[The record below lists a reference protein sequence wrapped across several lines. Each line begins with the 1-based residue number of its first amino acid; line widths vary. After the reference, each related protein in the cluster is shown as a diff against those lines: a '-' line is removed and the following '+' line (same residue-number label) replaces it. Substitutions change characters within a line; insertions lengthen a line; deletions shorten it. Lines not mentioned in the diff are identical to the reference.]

1 MTRSRSSGSSGAPSA
16 SSAPR
21 SRTRSDGAAGAKWG
35 LLGFDPSGHW
45 RRFLRDAHPP
55 RFRAPD
61 GVDVTAVEPGDSASF
76 GATAAFGLG
85 LPARTEAAF
94 AALPGKPGW
103 RCYVTRAGRAPAA
116 AATFTDGPIALLAV
130 DATAEAGRRSP
141 SRAALLHRV
150 IEDSIEAGARLICA
164 RIDVDAEGSSDADR
178 RAAPRGLREVLPV
191 PALGRRG
198 ISRELM
204 RDFLRAEAGGGLALV
219 LGSVAA
225 LLWVNVIDAGGY
237 ASFWATHINIG
248 IGTASIDESLGHW
261 VNDGLMTL
269 FFFLISLEIK
279 RELVTGE
286 LRHPKRAALPI
297 IAALGGV
304 VTPIAIFLAIT
315 GGHDAAGWG
324 IPMATDAAFAIGVLA
339 LLGDRVGV
347 GVKLFLVTIAVVDDV
362 AAILVIAV
370 AYTDH
375 LSLGWL
381 ALALAGLAAVVAVR
395 LLGVRRILVYV
406 PLGLF
411 VWVATFESGIHATL
425 AGVALALI
433 TPAVPV
439 GGRDVLGEIE
449 HALHPWVNF
458 AILPLF
464 ALANAGVKLGGG
476 ELSDP
481 DGRRIALA
489 VALGLVV
496 GKFIGIVGAT
506 LGSAEAPPRRPP
518 LGSRHPRPPR
528 RRRPRR
534 HRLHRL
540 PLHHPARLRRPP
552 AGRRR
557 QARHPRRLR
566 RLRRDRHRDLP
577 RRRDPPEPRSG
588 RRTRRRRPTLLGF
601 GFTSVKT

>member
-1 MTRSRSSGSSGAPSA
+1 MR
-16 SSAPR
+16 
-21 SRTRSDGAAGAKWG
+21 
-35 LLGFDPSGHW
+35 
-45 RRFLRDAHPP
+45 
-55 RFRAPD
+55 
-61 GVDVTAVEPGDSASF
+61 
-76 GATAAFGLG
+76 
-85 LPARTEAAF
+85 
-94 AALPGKPGW
+94 
-103 RCYVTRAGRAPAA
+103 
-116 AATFTDGPIALLAV
+116 
-130 DATAEAGRRSP
+130 
-141 SRAALLHRV
+141 
-150 IEDSIEAGARLICA
+150 DSINT
-164 RIDVDAEGSSDADR
+164 
-178 RAAPRGLREVLPV
+178 
-191 PALGRRG
+191 
-198 ISRELM
+198 
-204 RDFLRAEAGGGLALV
+204 FLRAEAGGGLALV

-237 ASFWATHINIG
+237 ASFWSTHINIG
-248 IGTASIDESLGHW
+248 IGNASIDESLGHW

-362 AAILVIAV
+362 AAICVIAI

-375 LSLGWL
+375 LSLAWL
-381 ALALAGLAAVVAVR
+381 LVAIGGLGVVVAVR
-395 LLGVRRILVYV
+395 MLGVRRILVYV

-439 GGRDVLGEIE
+439 GGRDVLGELE
-449 HALHPWVNF
+449 HNLHPWVNY

-464 ALANAGVKLGGG
+464 ALANAGVKLSGG

-496 GKFIGIVGAT
+496 GKFVGITGATFGALRLRLGALPSGVDTRGLLGAAALGGIGFTVSLFITPLAYDDPLLIGAAKLGILGGSVVSATIGIGIFLAGGT
-506 LGSAEAPPRRPP
+506 HPSREAEQTGS
-518 LGSRHPRPPR
+518 
-528 RRRPRR
+528 
-534 HRLHRL
+534 
-540 PLHHPARLRRPP
+540 
-552 AGRRR
+552 
-557 QARHPRRLR
+557 
-566 RLRRDRHRDLP
+566 
-577 RRRDPPEPRSG
+577 
-588 RRTRRRRPTLLGF
+588 
-601 GFTSVKT
+601 

>member
-1 MTRSRSSGSSGAPSA
+1 MR
-16 SSAPR
+16 
-21 SRTRSDGAAGAKWG
+21 D
-35 LLGFDPSGHW
+35 LL
-45 RRFLRDAHPP
+45 
-55 RFRAPD
+55 RA
-61 GVDVTAVEPGDSASF
+61 
-76 GATAAFGLG
+76 
-85 LPARTEAAF
+85 
-94 AALPGKPGW
+94 
-103 RCYVTRAGRAPAA
+103 
-116 AATFTDGPIALLAV
+116 
-130 DATAEAGRRSP
+130 
-141 SRAALLHRV
+141 
-150 IEDSIEAGARLICA
+150 
-164 RIDVDAEGSSDADR
+164 
-178 RAAPRGLREVLPV
+178 
-191 PALGRRG
+191 
-198 ISRELM
+198 
-204 RDFLRAEAGGGLALV
+204 DFLRAEAGGGLALL

-237 ASFWATHINIG
+237 ASFWATHLNVG
-248 IGTASIDESLGHW
+248 IGAAAIDESLGHW

-304 VTPIAIFLAIT
+304 VTPIAVFLLIS
-315 GGHDAAGWG
+315 GGHHASGWG

-362 AAILVIAV
+362 GAILVIAV

-381 ALALAGLAAVVAVR
+381 ALAVLGLLGVVGLR
-395 LLGVRRILVYV
+395 LLGARRILLFV

-433 TPAVPV
+433 TPATPV
-439 GGRDVLGEIE
+439 AGRDVLGELE
-449 HALHPWVNF
+449 HRLHPWVNY

-476 ELSDP
+476 ELSDS

-496 GKFIGIVGAT
+496 GKFVGIAGATTAALKLRLGALPSGVDLGGLLGAAALGGIGFTVSLFITPLAYDDPLLAGAAKLGILGGSLVSAVIGITIFAASGV
-506 LGSAEAPPRRPP
+506 
-518 LGSRHPRPPR
+518 HP
-528 RRRPRR
+528 
-534 HRLHRL
+534 
-540 PLHHPARLRRPP
+540 
-552 AGRRR
+552 
-557 QARHPRRLR
+557 
-566 RLRRDRHRDLP
+566 
-577 RRRDPPEPRSG
+577 
-588 RRTRRRRPTLLGF
+588 TREEGTGE
-601 GFTSVKT
+601 T